1 MPWHDIFAPARE
13 KGRFLHF
20 NRFTYNM
27 HTKEM
32 QEIFSM
38 QQKFVI
44 NNEKISNPPPPLK
57 FWGASGP
64 VSICP

>member
-44 NNEKISNPPPPLK
+44 NNEKISNPPPP
-57 FWGASGP
+57 
-64 VSICP
+64 